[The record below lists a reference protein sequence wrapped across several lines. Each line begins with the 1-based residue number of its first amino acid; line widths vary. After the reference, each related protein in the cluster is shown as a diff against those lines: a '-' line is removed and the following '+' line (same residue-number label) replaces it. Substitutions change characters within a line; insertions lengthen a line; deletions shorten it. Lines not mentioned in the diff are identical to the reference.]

1 MGTGINLSFG
11 ASVLIL
17 QAGDELKK
25 NLKPE
30 KRGIIRGNND
40 DISEFYSLFCLVYCE
55 GVLLEGR
62 VSANQRKIVQLF
74 LSFVESS
81 TMKIT

>member
-1 MGTGINLSFG
+1 MGTGINLSFD

>member
-1 MGTGINLSFG
+1 MGTGINLSFD

-40 DISEFYSLFCLVYCE
+40 DISECYSLFCLVYCE

-62 VSANQRKIVQLF
+62 VSANQRIIVQLL

>member
-1 MGTGINLSFG
+1 MGTGINLSFD

-30 KRGIIRGNND
+30 KRRIIRGNND

>member
-1 MGTGINLSFG
+1 MGTGINLSFD

-30 KRGIIRGNND
+30 KRGIITGNND

-62 VSANQRKIVQLF
+62 VSADQRKIVQLF

>member
-1 MGTGINLSFG
+1 MGTGINLSFD

-74 LSFVESS
+74 FLLLNPLV
-81 TMKIT
+81 

>member
-1 MGTGINLSFG
+1 MGTGINLSFD

-62 VSANQRKIVQLF
+62 VSANQCIIVQLF
-74 LSFVESS
+74 LSFVEYS

>member
-1 MGTGINLSFG
+1 MGTGINLSFD

-40 DISEFYSLFCLVYCE
+40 DISEFYSFFVLFTV
-55 GVLLEGR
+55 R
-62 VSANQRKIVQLF
+62 VCC
-74 LSFVESS
+74 
-81 TMKIT
+81 

>member
-1 MGTGINLSFG
+1 MGTGINLSFD

-40 DISEFYSLFCLVYCE
+40 DISECYSLFCLVYCE

-62 VSANQRKIVQLF
+62 VSANQRIIVQLF